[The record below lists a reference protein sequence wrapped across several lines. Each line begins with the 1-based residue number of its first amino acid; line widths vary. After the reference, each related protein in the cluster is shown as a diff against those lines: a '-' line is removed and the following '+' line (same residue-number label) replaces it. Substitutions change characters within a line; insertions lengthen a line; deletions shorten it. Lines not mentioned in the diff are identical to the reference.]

1 MNRKYAIAILIT
13 MSIATTPLQAQKW
26 PELNKE
32 NISKGLG
39 AITGAII
46 GSKIGGGSGRSAAI
60 AAGALAGYWAGG
72 KIKQRLTELDRQ
84 GINQATS
91 KAMSTGRDTTW
102 RNPDTGT
109 STQVSVQD
117 YSPPTKQG
125 LKPKLD
131 RLPPIELLNAYY
143 VPTANINVR
152 GWPGTDYQIVHSI
165 HKNQPVPVV
174 GKVINSNWYLIAE
187 QGKASGFLY
196 APLMNADDQ
205 QVNRNAIRA
214 ASLNSQPGRYIV
226 QSNNCRVITQKISVR
241 GGGSESH
248 QFNACQQANGQWVRT

>member
-1 MNRKYAIAILIT
+1 MNAKHAVAALII
-13 MSIATTPLQAQKW
+13 MSVVATPLQAQKW

-72 KIKQRLTELDRQ
+72 KINQRLTEIDRQ

-91 KAMSTGRDTTW
+91 KAISTGKGTTW

-109 STQVSVQD
+109 STQVSVKD
-117 YSPPTKQG
+117 YAPPAKHS

-143 VPTANINVR
+143 VPTTNINVR
-152 GWPGTDYQIVHSI
+152 GGPSTDYLIVHSI
-165 HKNQPVPVV
+165 RKGQPVPVI
-174 GKVINSNWYLIAE
+174 GKVVGSNWYLIAE
-187 QGKASGFLY
+187 QGKASGFVY
-196 APLMNADDQ
+196 APLMNADAQ
-205 QVNRNAIRA
+205 QRNSNAIRV
-214 ASLNSQPGRYIV
+214 ASLNSQPGRYVV
-226 QSNNCRVITQKISVR
+226 QNNNCRVITQKISVR

-248 QFNACQQANGQWVRT
+248 QFNACQQPNGNWVKT